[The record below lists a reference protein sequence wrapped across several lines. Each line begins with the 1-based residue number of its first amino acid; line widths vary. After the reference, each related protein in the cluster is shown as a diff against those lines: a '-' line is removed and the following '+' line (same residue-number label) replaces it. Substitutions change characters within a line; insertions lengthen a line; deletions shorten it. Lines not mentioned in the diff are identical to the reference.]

1 MVMVMVIMLTL
12 VFAIIMIGILSLNVG
27 RVKTGQSLVDSIKAE
42 QLATGVMYRQMQQQ
56 MDQCQLCPTPGD
68 CSSCPALGAE
78 NMDNH
83 AFAISVN
90 NQGASANP
98 NLNNTNQYQFK
109 VDF

>member
-56 MDQCQLCPTPGD
+56 MDQCQLCPTAGD

-78 NMDNH
+78 SMDNR
-83 AFAISVN
+83 AFDISVSN
-90 NQGASANP
+90 KGASANP
-98 NLNNTNQYQFK
+98 NLNNTNQYEIK